1 MLSDPLLTEH
11 YAHLGFG
18 AVLIDQQHGLL
29 DERTAFECVQR
40 LEKFPSCFSIIRVCD
55 NTTALI
61 SRALD
66 AGACG
71 IIAPMINNVDDAKR
85 LVDQCRYAPVGKRS
99 WGPTRALITDA
110 GTEQANNYVKVF
122 AMIET
127 AEAIKNLDA
136 ILDLEG
142 LDGAFVGPSD
152 LSISLGVAPSGSPT
166 DPTVVAAIKKVLKGC
181 QARGKLSLLYCGD
194 KERARASLAE
204 GWSGVF
210 PGADI
215 GWMMAA
221 AKEFA
226 DVIKN

>member
-1 MLSDPLLTEH
+1 MLELNRQITM
-11 YAHLGFG
+11 
-18 AVLIDQQHGLL
+18 
-29 DERTAFECVQR
+29 
-40 LEKFPSCFSIIRVCD
+40 
-55 NTTALI
+55 
-61 SRALD
+61 SRCL
-66 AGACG
+66 
-71 IIAPMINNVDDAKR
+71 
-85 LVDQCRYAPVGKRS
+85 
-99 WGPTRALITDA
+99 
-110 GTEQANNYVKVF
+110 
-122 AMIET
+122 
-127 AEAIKNLDA
+127 LDA

-152 LSISLGVAPSGSPT
+152 LSISLGVALSGSPT

-181 QARGKLSLLYCGD
+181 QARGKISLLYCGD

-226 DVIKN
+226 DVIQN